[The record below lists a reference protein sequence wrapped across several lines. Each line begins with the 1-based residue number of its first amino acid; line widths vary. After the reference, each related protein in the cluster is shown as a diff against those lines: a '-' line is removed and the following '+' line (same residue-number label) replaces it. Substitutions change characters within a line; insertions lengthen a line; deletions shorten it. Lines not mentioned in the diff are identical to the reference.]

1 MTDCSSEK
9 KTEVP
14 LPENN
19 IACESICGKLSEI
32 SKLAEE
38 VDLAFRN
45 TQQTLGLEKVDI
57 NSSVADKKSDEL
69 TTVEVRVY
77 YHLIFKKKQNY
88 I

>member
-1 MTDCSSEK
+1 MTDCSSDK

-45 TQQTLGLEKVDI
+45 TQQTLGLERVDI
-57 NSSVADKKSDEL
+57 NSNGVAADRKSDEL
-69 TTVEVRVY
+69 TTVEVS
-77 YHLIFKKKQNY
+77 
-88 I
+88 